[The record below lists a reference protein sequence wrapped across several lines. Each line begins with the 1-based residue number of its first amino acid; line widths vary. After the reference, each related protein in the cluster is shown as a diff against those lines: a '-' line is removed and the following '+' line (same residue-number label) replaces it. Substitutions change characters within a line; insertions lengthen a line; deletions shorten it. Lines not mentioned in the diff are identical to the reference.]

1 MTSAEEFEDYRVVLD
16 RGGRGPAGHPVRDDI
31 HPLSEDFYVEPEER
45 WAWMRAS
52 APVYWDDEE
61 GIWGV
66 ASHAQVST
74 ASRDW
79 QTFCSGKGSR
89 PDSSVPSMINMDG
102 DEHSFRRGIVKR
114 GFTLRRVQDHEP
126 YLRATVTRLLDAVC
140 ERGSC
145 DVVAEVATPLP
156 MAMIGRLMGLP
167 EDDHEQ
173 LLHWSDLF
181 ATGGPEVRA
190 EVEEAVREW
199 VEYIM
204 RIVADRRAAGP
215 AEDLI
220 SLVVHASDGGRS
232 LTDADLIFE
241 TMLVLVGG
249 DETTRHVVSG
259 GLDVLL
265 RHPDQLAQV
274 RDDRS
279 LLPWAVEEMLRWVT
293 PVKNMNRTATRDA
306 ELGGMH
312 IRKDDRVLLLYPS
325 ANRDEAVFPEAE
337 RFDVRRDPNPHVA
350 FGAFGRHHCLGAQL
364 ARLELRVLFEE
375 LLDRLPDVHLADP
388 DAPRHERRG
397 NFVLGLESLPVE
409 FTPSRTGRS
418 TARSR

>member
-1 MTSAEEFEDYRVVLD
+1 MTTAPSEEPDYRVALD
-16 RGGRGPAGHPVRDDI
+16 RGGRGPAGHPERDDI
-31 HPLSEDFYVEPEER
+31 RLLAEDFWAEPEER
-45 WAWMRAS
+45 WAWMRAN
-52 APVYWDDEE
+52 APVYWDDDE
-61 GIWGV
+61 GIWGL
-66 ASHAQVST
+66 ASHEHVST

-79 QTFCSGKGSR
+79 QTFCSGQGSR

-114 GFTLRRVQDHEP
+114 GFTVRRVQDHEP
-126 YLRATVTRLLDAVC
+126 FLRATVARLLDDIC

-167 EDDHEQ
+167 EEDHAQ

-181 ATGGPEVRA
+181 ATGGATVRT
-190 EVEEAVREW
+190 EVEEAVRDW
-199 VEYIM
+199 VTYIM
-204 RIVADRRAAGP
+204 RIVEERRSAGAAD
-215 AEDLI
+215 DLI

-241 TMLVLVGG
+241 TMLILVGG

-259 GLDVLL
+259 GLEVLL
-265 RHPDQLAQV
+265 RHPEQLALV
-274 RDDRS
+274 REDRS
-279 LLPWAVEEMLRWVT
+279 LLPSAVEEMLRWVT
-293 PVKNMNRTATRDA
+293 PVKNMNRTATRDV
-306 ELGGMH
+306 ELGGMP
-312 IRKDDRVLLLYPS
+312 IREGDRVLLLYPS
-325 ANRDEAVFPEAE
+325 ANRDEAVFADPE

-375 LLDRLPDVHLADP
+375 LLDRLPDIRLAEP
-388 DAPRHERRG
+388 EAPRRERRG
-397 NFVLGLESLPVE
+397 TFVLGLEALPVA
-409 FTPSRTGRS
+409 FTPAPRRVAS
-418 TARSR
+418 

>member
-1 MTSAEEFEDYRVVLD
+1 MTAAEEEFEDYRVDLD
-16 RGGRGPAGHPVRDDI
+16 RGGRGPAGHPVRDDVRL
-31 HPLSEDFYVEPEER
+31 LSADFYVDPEER
-45 WAWMRAS
+45 WAWMRAN
-52 APVYWDDEE
+52 APAYWDDEA
-61 GIWGV
+61 GIWGL
-66 ASHAQVST
+66 ASHELVSA

-79 QTFCSGKGSR
+79 QTFCSGRGSR

-102 DEHSFRRGIVKR
+102 DEHNFRRGIVKR
-114 GFTLRRVQDHEP
+114 GFTVRRVQDHEP
-126 YLRATVTRLLDAVC
+126 YLRETVGRLLDAVAD
-140 ERGSC
+140 RGSC
-145 DVVAEVATPLP
+145 DVVADVATPLP

-167 EDDHEQ
+167 EEDHAQ

-181 ATGGPEVRA
+181 ATGGPEVR
-190 EVEEAVREW
+190 EGVEQAVREW
-199 VEYIM
+199 VDYIM
-204 RIVADRRAAGP
+204 RVFTEPRAAGP

-259 GLDVLL
+259 GLEALL
-265 RHPDQLAQV
+265 RHPDQLALV
-274 RDDRS
+274 RADRS
-279 LLPWAVEEMLRWVT
+279 LLPSAVEEMLRWVT
-293 PVKNMNRTATRDA
+293 PVKNMNRTATRDV
-306 ELGGMH
+306 ELGGLP

-325 ANRDEAVFPEAE
+325 ANRDEAVFDHPE

-375 LLDRLPDVHLADP
+375 LLDRFPDLHLADP
-388 DAPRHERRG
+388 EAPRRERRG
-397 NFVLGLESLPVE
+397 TFVLGLEELPVAL
-409 FTPSRTGRS
+409 T
-418 TARSR
+418 

>member
-1 MTSAEEFEDYRVVLD
+1 MTTASSEDQPDYRVPLD
-16 RGGRGPAGHPVRDDI
+16 RGGRGPAGHPERDDI
-31 HPLSEDFYVEPEER
+31 RLLAEDFWAEPEER
-45 WAWMRAS
+45 WAWMRAN
-52 APVYWDDEE
+52 APVYWDDDE
-61 GIWGV
+61 GIWGL
-66 ASHAQVST
+66 ASHEHVST

-79 QTFCSGKGSR
+79 QTFCSGQGSR
-89 PDSSVPSMINMDG
+89 PESSVPSMINMDG
-102 DEHSFRRGIVKR
+102 TEHSFRRGIVKR
-114 GFTLRRVQDHEP
+114 GFTVRRVQDHEP
-126 YLRATVTRLLDAVC
+126 FLRATVARLLDDIC

-167 EDDHEQ
+167 EEDHEQ

-190 EVEEAVREW
+190 EVEEAVRDW
-199 VEYIM
+199 VTYIM
-204 RIVADRRAAGP
+204 RIVDDRRSAGP
-215 AEDLI
+215 ADDLI

-241 TMLVLVGG
+241 TMLILVGG

-259 GLDVLL
+259 GLEALL
-265 RHPDQLAQV
+265 RHPGQLALV
-274 RDDRS
+274 RDERS
-279 LLPWAVEEMLRWVT
+279 LLPSAVEEMLRWVT
-293 PVKNMNRTATRDA
+293 PVKNMNRTATSDV
-306 ELGGMH
+306 ELGGMQ
-312 IRKDDRVLLLYPS
+312 IREGDRVLLLYPS
-325 ANRDEAVFPEAE
+325 ANRDEAVFADPE

-375 LLDRLPDVHLADP
+375 LLDRLPDIRLAAP
-388 DAPRHERRG
+388 EAPRRERRG

-409 FTPSRTGRS
+409 FTPVPRR
-418 TARSR
+418 APL